1 VIASQTIETQGA
13 QVPIPFELTYDP
25 AKIDPR
31 FTHAV
36 SARITT
42 DGKLTWISDTRYN
55 VLTRDTPMTG
65 VDIVVVPVGATTTA
79 ASRPRTVRY
88 TCANDVTVTV
98 KYNANSAEVTFDGKT
113 EVLPQVESGSGIRY
127 SNANWEW
134 NSKGKEGFLTDR
146 KSNTIVAADCR
157 TR

>member
-1 VIASQTIETQGA
+1 MGAERSQVVLHA
-13 QVPIPFELTYDP
+13 QTRS
-25 AKIDPR
+25 PR
-31 FTHAV
+31 CCIH
-36 SARITT
+36 
-42 DGKLTWISDTRYN
+42 
-55 VLTRDTPMTG
+55 
-65 VDIVVVPVGATTTA
+65 
-79 ASRPRTVRY
+79 
-88 TCANDVTVTV
+88 DVTVTV

-134 NSKGKEGFLTDR
+134 NSKGKGGFLTDR